1 MRLWVFRSANA
12 IFFSSLLFLLG
23 LVSSTLPNRLM
34 AQTNTTGLSGVVTDP
49 SGAVVPDALVE
60 LSNPAT
66 GLVKVVKSGPQGGYT
81 FDQIAPA
88 KYKVTVAATGFAPQ
102 ETDVELLV
110 ATPLKVNFKL
120 TIGVSEVVNV
130 ETGLDTINSTD
141 ATLGKAFDSAQVQ
154 NLPFIANNLNY
165 LLSLQPGVL
174 ALDPNNPSSGGTNTS
189 ALTGVVNGARND
201 QSNLT
206 LDGVDNNDLTAGT
219 PFVGILRST
228 RDSVQEFRVTTTNA
242 NADAGRSSGAQIS
255 VATRSGTNQFHGSAY
270 EFYRDPGIVANNW
283 FVKQSA
289 LNAGKPNIPAK
300 VLINTYG
307 ASFGGPLLRNKLF
320 FFGAYEGYK
329 YASDAVVTQT
339 VPSVLNPAAGLPTL
353 AGTNIGGLVT
363 GSVVYP
369 KCPTAASCTSG
380 ATNYVLTPAA
390 IAAIDSQ
397 CTSPCTQPGTDAA
410 AIQYMSLFPKS
421 NSNTAGD
428 GLNTGGYTFVSPNP
442 NHQITNVIRLDYN
455 LSDRQ
460 SLFVRGTL
468 QQDNSSGTL
477 QFNSGPGDIPASSVF
492 GNSKGLAIG
501 HIWSVTNNLTNNLRY
516 GFTRQNGNTQGAGA
530 HPNVSFAAFGN
541 LTGTTKNSDYILV
554 TNNFVD
560 DATWSRGRQLVQF
573 GVNDRLITNGRYSAN
588 TLYSSGGI
596 QASALAAAKIAGT
609 GGDLDPTA
617 AYGAVLTSAQSN
629 YNNNILANVG
639 GLTTATTYTNY
650 SVQGSQLVAAPAG
663 TVPRHLY
670 KSFEQEYYLSD
681 QWKATDRLTITAGL
695 RYLYLGVPYEEN
707 GQQIAPTINLGG
719 AFFQNRLSGAA
730 AGTPYAT
737 PFAVAPA
744 GQANGKANL
753 YTPQKLNFAP
763 RIALAYAT
771 LDGKTSIR
779 GGFALAFDHF
789 GSALIDAYDSGGAFA
804 LNFANGASYPY
815 PQVTPRFSS
824 YLSVPSVP
832 IIATSPEQLP
842 IVNPNYTFTNFNGS
856 FVSDINSTQKTP
868 YAETFNLSIQ
878 HEMIH
883 GLTVTAA
890 YVGRLGRHT
899 LENLDVGEPNNLYDP
914 GSGQTY
920 FQAVTAY
927 DKMIASGVT
936 AASVPLS
943 GYFQNV
949 FPHASYTV
957 PKTSTTPAVTY
968 TGAQAYYAS
977 LISDAKVGN
986 ETNTLYLFDVGV
998 AGTSLSTASPKGP
1011 YQFFFP
1017 EYSSIFV
1024 NSTIGTSNY
1033 NALQLSVRHSFAHGS
1048 EYDFNYTLSKSM
1060 DEGSSPESASSP
1072 NRIINAFNPS
1082 QMYAVSDFDV
1092 RHNITGNYNL
1102 GLPIGKGQMFFNK
1115 PGPIMDRLI
1124 SGWVLSGTVHYNTG
1138 FPWSAADSGYYG
1150 TDFASGSYAV
1160 QIAPLA
1166 TGKRRIV
1173 GTGTSAYVTSLKNAT
1188 VAQGQASFRTA
1199 YPGETGQRNELRYNG
1214 YFDLDDGLSKS
1225 FRTFGNQ
1232 SFRLSVETF
1241 NVLNDVVMGAPT
1253 TSINSA
1259 KFGNYSA
1266 IQNQPRQF
1274 QFSGKYNF

>member
-1 MRLWVFRSANA
+1 MRLRIYRSATA
-12 IFFSSLLFLLG
+12 TLFFSSMLFLLG
-23 LVSSTLPNRLM
+23 LVSTFLPNRLM
-34 AQTNTTGLSGVVTDP
+34 AQTNTTGLSGTILDP
-49 SGAVVPDALVE
+49 SGAVVQDALVE

-66 GLVKVVKSGPQGGYT
+66 GFIKVVKSGAKGEYT

-88 KYKVTVAATGFAPQ
+88 KYTVTVAAAGFASQ
-102 ETDVELLV
+102 VSNVELLV
-110 ATPLKVNFKL
+110 ATPLKINFKM
-120 TIGVSEVVNV
+120 TMGTTEVVDV
-130 ETGLDTINSTD
+130 STGLETVNSTD
-141 ATLGKAFDSAQVQ
+141 ATLGKAFDSSQVQ
-154 NLPFIANNLNY
+154 NLPFIANNVNY

-174 ALDPNNPSSGGTNTS
+174 ALDPNAPSASGPNTS

-206 LDGVDNNDLTAGT
+206 LDGVDNNDITAGT
-219 PFVGILRST
+219 AFVGILRST
-228 RDSVQEFRVTTTNA
+228 RDSVQEFRVTTTNG
-242 NADAGRSSGAQIS
+242 NADAGRSSGAQVS
-255 VATRSGTNQFHGSAY
+255 VSTRSGTNQFHGSAY

-289 LNAGKPNIPAK
+289 LNAGKPNIPSK

-307 ASFGGPLLRNKLF
+307 ASLGAPLLKNKLF
-320 FFGAYEGYK
+320 FFGGYEGFK

-339 VPSVLNPAAGLPTL
+339 VPSVLNPPAGGTL
-353 AGTNIGGLVT
+353 AGTNVGGLVT
-363 GSVVYP
+363 GNVVYP
-369 KCPTAASCTSG
+369 KCPTTASCTAG
-380 ATNYVLTPAA
+380 TNFTLTPAMVA
-390 IAAIDSQ
+390 NIDAQ
-397 CTSPCTQPGTDAA
+397 CTNPCTTPGTDLA
-410 AIQYMSLFPKS
+410 AIQYMNLFPHS

-428 GLNTGGYTFVSPNP
+428 GLNTGAYTFVSPNP
-442 NHQITNVIRLDYN
+442 NHQITNVVRLDYTLN
-455 LSDRQ
+455 AQQ
-460 SLFVRGTL
+460 SVFFRGTL
-468 QQDNSSGTL
+468 QQDNTSTPL
-477 QFNSGPGDIPASSVF
+477 QFNAGAGDIAGANTY
-492 GNSKGLAIG
+492 GNSKGLAAG
-501 HIWSVTNNLTNNLRY
+501 HIWSITNNLTNNLRY
-516 GFTRQNGNTQGAGA
+516 GFTRQNGNTQGSGA
-530 HPNVSFAAFGN
+530 HPNVSFSAFAN

-560 DATWSRGRQLVQF
+560 DATWVHGKHVVQF
-573 GVNDRLITNGRYSAN
+573 GINDRLITNSRYSAS
-588 TLYSSGGI
+588 TLYSTGGI

-617 AYGAVLTSAQSN
+617 AYGAVQTSAQSN

-639 GLTTATTYTNY
+639 GITTATTYTNY
-650 SVQGSQLVAAPAG
+650 FVQNNQLVAAPSG
-663 TVPRHLY
+663 TVPTHIY
-670 KSFEQEYYLSD
+670 KSFEQEYYVSD
-681 QWKATDRLTITAGL
+681 QWKVNDRLTVTTGV
-695 RYLYLGVPYEEN
+695 RYLYLGVPYEEH
-707 GQQIAPTINLGG
+707 GQQIAPNIDLGG
-719 AFFQNRLSGAA
+719 AFFKNRVSGAA
-730 AGTPYAT
+730 AGTAYKT
-737 PFAVAPA
+737 SFAVAPA

-763 RIALAYAT
+763 RIAFAYAT
-771 LDGKTSIR
+771 PDSKTSIR

-789 GSALIDAYDSGGAFA
+789 GSALIDSYDSGGAFA
-804 LNFANGASYPY
+804 LNFANGASFPY

-856 FVSDINSTQKTP
+856 FVSDINSLQKTP
-868 YAETFNLSIQ
+868 YAETFDLSLQ
-878 HEMIH
+878 HELVR
-883 GLTVTAA
+883 GLTVTAS
-890 YVGRLGRHT
+890 YVGRLGRHI
-899 LENLDVGEPNNLYDP
+899 LENLDVAEPNNLFDP
-914 GSGQTY
+914 VSGQTY

-927 DKMIASGVT
+927 DKMIAAGVT
-936 AASVPLS
+936 AASVPKS
-943 GYFQNV
+943 GYFQNI
-949 FPHASYTV
+949 FPNATYTV

-986 ETNTLYLFDVGV
+986 ETNTLYNFDVGV
-998 AGTSLSTASPKGP
+998 AGTSLSTASPNGP

-1017 EYSSIFV
+1017 EYSSIYV

-1033 NALQLSVRHSFAHGS
+1033 NALQLSVRHSFRHGN

-1060 DEGSSPESASSP
+1060 DQGSSPESAGS
-1072 NRIINAFNPS
+1072 NRIINAFSPS

-1092 RHNITGNYNL
+1092 RHNITGNYNM
-1102 GLPIGKGQMFFNK
+1102 GLPIGKGQMFFSN
-1115 PGPIMDRLI
+1115 PGAIMDRLI
-1124 SGWVLSGTVHYNTG
+1124 SGWQLNGTVHYNTG
-1138 FPWSAADSGYYG
+1138 FPWSATDGGYYG

-1173 GTGTSAYVTSLKNAT
+1173 GTGTAAYVTALQGAT

-1214 YFDLDDGLSKS
+1214 YLDFDDGLSKS
-1225 FRTFGNQ
+1225 FRTFHDQ
-1232 SFRLSVETF
+1232 SFKLSAEVF
-1241 NVLNDVVMGAPT
+1241 NVMNNVVMGAPQ